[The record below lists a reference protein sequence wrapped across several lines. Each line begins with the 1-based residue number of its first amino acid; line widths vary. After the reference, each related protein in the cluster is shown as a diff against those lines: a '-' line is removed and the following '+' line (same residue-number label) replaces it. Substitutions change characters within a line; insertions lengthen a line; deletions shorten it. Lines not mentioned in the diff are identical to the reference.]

1 MEKRTI
7 KVAKKVARNEFIS
20 GYRKTITQ
28 VIPKKTKYTR
38 KIKHKGKIYE

>member
-7 KVAKKVARNEFIS
+7 KVVKKVARNEFIS
-20 GYRKTITQ
+20 GHRKTVTQ
-28 VIPKKTKYTR
+28 IIPKKIKYTR